1 MFEPFRS
8 DSGQKT
14 RAPKIEGL
22 IEHKKKRADNAKGVP
37 ATLPAVAAHLEMFAK
52 AVAEGASHVKAAVIC
67 GRKRGSASF
76 LYAQPGVKER
86 IAELKTIAKNAT
98 EKAIVNNAARLSG
111 AVDIDRNEIINI
123 LTKIARDPLQSG
135 RVRVYAANVLSKIFM
150 LQPRNLKELKSFY
163 GWTSDELEEY
173 GETGEIPV
181 RIRQLFGEGG
191 TEAPRA

>member
-1 MFEPFRS
+1 MSR
-8 DSGQKT
+8 
-14 RAPKIEGL
+14 RIEKL
-22 IEHKKKRADNAKGVP
+22 MEHKKKRSDNVQEAPATVP
-37 ATLPAVAAHLEMFAK
+37 ALAAHLDTFAK
-52 AVAEGASHVKAAVIC
+52 AVAEGASHVEAAVIC

-86 IAELKTIAKNAT
+86 IAELKTIARNAT
-98 EKAIVNNAARLSG
+98 EKAIAHNAANLSG

-123 LTKIARDPLQSG
+123 LASIARDPQQPG
-135 RVRVYAANVLSKIFM
+135 RVRVYAANELSKIFM
-150 LQPRNLKELKSFY
+150 LQPKNLKELKSFY

-181 RIRQLFGEGG
+181 RIRQILGEGG

>member
-1 MFEPFRS
+1 MTE
-8 DSGQKT
+8 K
-14 RAPKIEGL
+14 L
-22 IEHKKKRADNAKGVP
+22 MEHKKKRADNLQGVP
-37 ATLPAVAAHLEMFAK
+37 ATVPALAAHLEMFAK
-52 AVAEGASHVKAAVIC
+52 AVAEGDSHVEAAVIC

-86 IAELKTIAKNAT
+86 IAELKTIARDAT
-98 EKAIVNNAARLSG
+98 EKAIVNNAAKLSG

-123 LTKIARDPLQSG
+123 LTEIARDPQQPG

-150 LQPRNLKELKSFY
+150 LQPKNLKDLKSFY